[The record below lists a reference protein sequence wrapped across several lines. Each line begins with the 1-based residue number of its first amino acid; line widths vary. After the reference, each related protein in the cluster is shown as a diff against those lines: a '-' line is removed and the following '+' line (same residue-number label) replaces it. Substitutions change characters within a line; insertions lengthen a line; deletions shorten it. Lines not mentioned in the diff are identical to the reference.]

1 MRSYDVL
8 PSVRIAPASF
18 KINRQIRTSRFA
30 AFFLILA
37 SASAQTSTTAATK
50 TLDQVLDA
58 YTAAV
63 GGKAAL
69 DGISSLQITGK
80 PPGSGLLSHT
90 SISSYWKA
98 PGKALEISK
107 STFATIQSGFDGK
120 QGWYIPQHGRSHHLR
135 QEKVDLLLLT
145 SNPLR
150 FAHLREIYP
159 GATLEGESKL
169 DGQPVD
175 VVLAHTWEGER
186 RFFFDSQTHFL
197 LRLEDRLKSGDK
209 PRLTRFSNY
218 KDFGDVKI
226 PTEIEQDPPYGTEP
240 NGIHIEK
247 VHFNVKLKDIQF
259 ENPR

>member
-1 MRSYDVL
+1 MSSSDVL
-8 PSVRIAPASF
+8 FSVLIASSSL
-18 KINRQIRTSRFA
+18 KLIRPLCLALLS
-30 AFFLILA
+30 LILA
-37 SASAQTSTTAATK
+37 AASAQTTTPASSK
-50 TLDQVLDA
+50 TLGQVIEN

-69 DGISSLQITGK
+69 DGISSWQISGK
-80 PPGSGLLSHT
+80 PPDSGLLTRT
-90 SISSYWKA
+90 SLISYWKA
-98 PGKALEISK
+98 PGKALEVSK
-107 STFATIQSGFDGK
+107 STFAVIQTGYDGK
-120 QGWYIPQHGRSHHLR
+120 QGWYLPQHGKSHHLT

-145 SNPLR
+145 CNPLR
-150 FAHLREIYP
+150 FVHLQELYP
-159 GATLEGESKL
+159 GATLEGETNL

-197 LRLEDRLKSGDK
+197 LRLEDRLKSGTK
-209 PRLTRFSNY
+209 PRLTRFSGY
-218 KDFGDVKI
+218 KEFGGIKM
-226 PTEIEQDPPYGTEP
+226 PTEIEQDPPYGTQP